1 MTTLVVLQPSYLPW
15 LGFFDQVR
23 RCDHFVFYDDVAYDK
38 NGWRNR
44 NRIKTASGPVW
55 LTVPV
60 RTKGRMSQAINEV
73 EIANTLPWARKH
85 LRTIAEAYAG
95 APHRDAYLPAL
106 ADLLER
112 RWDRLADLDIEASRL
127 MCGWFGLERP
137 MYRSSELDIGGDRNS
152 RLLALCRHFGATTY
166 LSGNAAQAYLD
177 VPLFAAHGIR
187 VEWQSFQHPEYA
199 QQHGPF
205 LPLMSALDLV
215 LNVGE
220 ECSAVLAGHN

>member
-23 RCDHFVFYDDVAYDK
+23 RCDHFVFYDDVSYDK

-44 NRIKTASGPVW
+44 NRIKAASGPVW

-60 RTKGRMSQAINEV
+60 RTKGRMSQAIHDV
-73 EIANTLPWARKH
+73 EITNTIPWARKH
-85 LRTIAEAYAG
+85 LKTIAEAYA
-95 APHRDAYLPAL
+95 ASQHRDAYLPAL
-106 ADLLER
+106 TELLER
-112 RWDRLADLDIEASRL
+112 PWDRLADLDIAASKL

-137 MYRSSELDIGGDRNS
+137 MHRSSELGIGGDRNA
-152 RLLALCRHFGATTY
+152 RLLALCQYFGATTY
-166 LSGNAAQAYLD
+166 FSGNAAQSYLD
-177 VPLFAAHGIR
+177 VGLFTEHGIQ
-187 VEWQSFQHPEYA
+187 VEWQDFQHPEYP
-199 QQHGPF
+199 QLHGPF

-220 ECSAVLAGHN
+220 ECSAILAQPA